1 MPLPAITRQREIIDR
16 RALGAAL
23 AALAVDTTT
32 PDRKP
37 IVALLREALN
47 HGRAEIE
54 RRFEE
59 GGSAAH
65 CVAEQCFLIDQLIR
79 VLFDFVTEHIYPL
92 ANPTAG
98 EKLAVVATGGYGR
111 GEMAPYSDVDL
122 LFLTPYK
129 RTPHTEQVVEYL
141 LYLLWDLRLKVGHAT
156 RSVDECLRYAKT
168 DLTIRTA
175 LLEARYIW
183 GEQALFNQ
191 LKSRFDNEIVRATAG
206 QFVELKLA

>member
-79 VLFDFVTEHIYPL
+79 TLFDFVAERIYPL
-92 ANPTAG
+92 ANPTEG
-98 EKLAVVATGGYGR
+98 ERLAIVAVGGYGR

-122 LFLTPYK
+122 LFLFPYK
-129 RTPHTEQVVEYL
+129 QAPSRSSNTCSTCCGICGSRSATPP
-141 LYLLWDLRLKVGHAT
+141 A
-156 RSVDECLRYAKT
+156 RSPSACVMPRPT
-168 DLTIRTA
+168 
-175 LLEARYIW
+175 
-183 GEQALFNQ
+183 
-191 LKSRFDNEIVRATAG
+191 
-206 QFVELKLA
+206 